1 MVIGMIVQAVTKQG
15 EAKSTAT
22 TAAGG
27 ASTTSSAATTSPIP
41 KSPSYHSN
49 LDQAG
54 GKEFSFTKASLEAVV
69 RTPSLSNNVLV
80 DHDHEQQ
87 YNQQLNPFTNM
98 GSPLRPRDR
107 NAYNAPPANVQNL
120 SALKGALFARTTS
133 TTYYFVDSR

>member
-1 MVIGMIVQAVTKQG
+1 MVIGMIVQAVSGKQG
-15 EAKSTAT
+15 DPNKST
-22 TAAGG
+22 
-27 ASTTSSAATTSPIP
+27 TTSSASSSVNHNTSTSTTPPIP

-120 SALKGALFARTTS
+120 AALKGALYLHAQQVQLITL
-133 TTYYFVDSR
+133 

>member
-54 GKEFSFTKASLEAVV
+54 GKEFTFSKASLEAVRPATNFDEQEPQNV
-69 RTPSLSNNVLV
+69 TSN
-80 DHDHEQQ
+80 
-87 YNQQLNPFTNM
+87 LNPFTNM

-107 NAYNAPPANVQNL
+107 NAYNAPPSTVQNL
-120 SALKGALFARTTS
+120 RALKGGSVCLPTL
-133 TTYYFVDSR
+133 